1 MTAKTKDMKP
11 GKEAKRGKDFSKIT
25 ADARKY
31 FESPE
36 FKNSPREMEKIYNIP
51 SPESLLR
58 RMTI

>member
-1 MTAKTKDMKP
+1 MTKTKNSKP
-11 GKEAKRGKDFSKIT
+11 GKEAKRVKDFSKIP
-25 ADARKY
+25 ADALKY
-31 FESPE
+31 FKSPE

>member
-1 MTAKTKDMKP
+1 MAKTKDMKP
-11 GKEAKRGKDFSKIT
+11 GKAVKREKDFSKIS
-25 ADARKY
+25 ADAREY
-31 FESPE
+31 FRSPE